1 MLLKSAS
8 AFLMRIFGGTNV
20 QEEEHAVIVA
30 FEYGH
35 ESLLELYQLEDA
47 LRDALS
53 EVGEYDGHEIA
64 TDLSDGFLYIYGNDA
79 DALAAIVMPVFQ
91 TTPFMNEAKL
101 EVRYGPPKDGVRS
114 RELIVG
120 RD

>member
-1 MLLKSAS
+1 MLLKNAS
-8 AFLMRIFGGTNV
+8 AFLRRIFGGTVV

-35 ESLLELYQLEDA
+35 ESLVELRQLEST

-79 DALAAIVMPVFQ
+79 DVLAAIVIPVFQ
-91 TTPFMNEAKL
+91 TTPFMNEARL
-101 EVRYGPPKDGVRS
+101 TVRYVPPKDGVRS
-114 RELIVG
+114 RELIV
-120 RD
+120 RRV